1 MNLISAGSINPV
13 SETYLVASST
23 PQTTVSN
30 CMLTSMP
37 SALPTPNSACH
48 DDYHNQI
55 SPSMKK
61 PFFKKAKPDD
71 MDK

>member
-1 MNLISAGSINPV
+1 MI
-13 SETYLVASST
+13 
-23 PQTTVSN
+23 
-30 CMLTSMP
+30 TSMP